1 MKLDRKNVAVANF
14 ILLPRAS
21 PRVVTLPGGIWG
33 LPGIVVAMHPS
44 NPDQSSGTGVRSQGD
59 CGIERTSLKGD

>member
-44 NPDQSSGTGVRSQGD
+44 NTDPRPVIWDWCAIAG
-59 CGIERTSLKGD
+59 